1 MCRQHSI
8 RTIWFVFFFLYSRCM
23 IILICANALD
33 VPEKKIIVI
42 FWGKRVGHNAIWM
55 DLLTFLAFRLNV
67 LFSYVKIPLNYRI
80 SRHKFGP
87 GMHIFVH
94 TLPYNPHKT
103 WIKYIT
109 QKQQSRDVRR
119 NQPRFIL
126 LRALSPLSL
135 HFVYIVFYPIQLIQI
150 YRIIVMYAFCSVLPE
165 IVCKLE
171 NVPASLVFVMI
182 SDAKILRTNVGER
195 FMVRTAK
202 PAENLQKLHYSI

>member
-1 MCRQHSI
+1 MGKKSWSQRH
-8 RTIWFVFFFLYSRCM
+8 
-23 IILICANALD
+23 LD
-33 VPEKKIIVI
+33 GSTYI
-42 FWGKRVGHNAIWM
+42 FGIS
-55 DLLTFLAFRLNV
+55 FECF
-67 LFSYVKIPLNYRI
+67 FSYVKIPLNYRI

-103 WIKYIT
+103 WIKYIEAAKPRCKT
-109 QKQQSRDVRR
+109 Q
-119 NQPRFIL
+119 PARFIL

-195 FMVRTAK
+195 FMVRV
-202 PAENLQKLHYSI
+202 YS